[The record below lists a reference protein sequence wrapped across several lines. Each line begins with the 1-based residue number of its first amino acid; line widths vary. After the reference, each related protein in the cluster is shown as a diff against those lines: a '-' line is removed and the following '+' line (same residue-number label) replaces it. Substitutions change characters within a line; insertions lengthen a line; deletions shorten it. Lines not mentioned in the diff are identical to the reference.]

1 MRMLRLF
8 LAIVLAGLMGLGA
21 SETTYALAI
30 PAGTLPGQAGSTLTT
45 GSQTGSTGVE
55 FIVTIQNGDYQDH
68 DVLVAIE
75 GASPPSW

>member
-30 PAGTLPGQAGSTLTT
+30 PAGTLPGQAGSL
-45 GSQTGSTGVE
+45 GAESQVH
-55 FIVTIQNGDYQDH
+55 FAV
-68 DVLVAIE
+68 
-75 GASPPSW
+75 PPHGPGPQLLQPQL